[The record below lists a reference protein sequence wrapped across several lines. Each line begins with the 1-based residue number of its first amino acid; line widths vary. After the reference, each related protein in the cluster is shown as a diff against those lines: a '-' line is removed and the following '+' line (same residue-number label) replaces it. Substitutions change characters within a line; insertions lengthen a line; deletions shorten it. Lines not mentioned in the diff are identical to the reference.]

1 MKLLIKV
8 YATLGKAAKV
18 AEIKDKVELEAKD
31 TNIVQAL
38 LLKSQ
43 GDLGWLKIVPISKII
58 LI

>member
-18 AEIKDKVELEAKD
+18 AEINDKVELEAKD

-43 GDLGWLKIVPISKII
+43 GDLGW
-58 LI
+58 